1 MKIRIKFTRTGPV
14 KFLGHLD
21 LMRYFQKAIRRAQ
34 IDIKYTEGF
43 SPHQVMS
50 FAAPL
55 GVGVE
60 SEGEYFDIEVNST
73 FSREEA
79 MARLNEAMAEGIKI
93 LDYSEI
99 SDNAKKAMT
108 VVAAA
113 EYDIS
118 LKGRTG
124 KYGFKTDS
132 ANVGGSDTQIEEN
145 IAGIEELFIDE
156 TKLKEIVDELILKPK
171 SIPIIKKTKKSE
183 KEIDLKSLIYEIDV
197 KGSVCDD
204 DIRINMLLSAGS
216 TENIKPQLV
225 MEYICDKM
233 GISHDPGKY
242 RILRK
247 DVFMLKK
254 GLESGRRRSDFEPLI
269 H

>member
-118 LKGRTG
+118 LKGKTG
-124 KYGFKTDS
+124 KYGFCFPCFLFP
-132 ANVGGSDTQIEEN
+132 
-145 IAGIEELFIDE
+145 ELY
-156 TKLKEIVDELILKPK
+156 IV
-171 SIPIIKKTKKSE
+171 
-183 KEIDLKSLIYEIDV
+183 
-197 KGSVCDD
+197 
-204 DIRINMLLSAGS
+204 
-216 TENIKPQLV
+216 
-225 MEYICDKM
+225 
-233 GISHDPGKY
+233 
-242 RILRK
+242 
-247 DVFMLKK
+247 
-254 GLESGRRRSDFEPLI
+254 
-269 H
+269 